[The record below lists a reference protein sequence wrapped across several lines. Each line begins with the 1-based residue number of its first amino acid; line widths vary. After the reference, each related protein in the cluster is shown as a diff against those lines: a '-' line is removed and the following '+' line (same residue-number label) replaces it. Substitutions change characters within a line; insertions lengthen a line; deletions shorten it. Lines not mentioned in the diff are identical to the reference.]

1 MNDSNTPEPD
11 IKRWTAARRTEL
23 VLQILRG
30 QTTASKAAREYH
42 LKQSDIERWQK
53 DFLSAGENALRSN
66 PRNELELKQKE
77 IDELYKEVGKLTLQD
92 KIHRT
97 VYKKLGIDPFASEN
111 SSQS

>member
-1 MNDSNTPEPD
+1 MTESNTPEL
-11 IKRWTAARRTEL
+11 KRWTAKRRTEL

-30 QTTASKAAREYH
+30 QITASKAARHYD

-53 DFLSAGENALRSN
+53 DFLNAGENALRSN
-66 PRNELELKQKE
+66 PRNDLELKQKE

-97 VYKKLGIDPFASEN
+97 VYKKLGIDPLACED